1 MNNTNDNNIDW
12 SNPPISDDIPIFESP
27 KTKRIPLEK
36 GAELMHYFN
45 DSHPLVSFKIVFHKG
60 TAQEEYPGISK
71 VMFELLSS
79 GTQSRSAFEF
89 ASELDY
95 LGASIN
101 FNESKDYAVA
111 RLNTLTEVFESS
123 FELFLESLLEPK
135 FDEQEVEK
143 AIRKLISAKQQ
154 EESDSSYL
162 SSTAMMTAQFREHPY
177 GSPEYGYA
185 DEIDNIN
192 RKSIKNNWESYV
204 NESKISIVA
213 TGAISE
219 SDAIRYSQQIVDKM
233 CSNVTEK
240 DIEEIPKREQN
251 RLVLVDY
258 DSDNQSLIRVGKPTI
273 NILDENY
280 AALSLLNV
288 IYGGYFMSRLNNLIR
303 EQKGL
308 SYGVHSSLSSAK
320 CTGLLGVGTS
330 VKAANTQEVVNDI
343 IEEMS
348 LLSNEM
354 LEEEELKRA
363 KNYFLGSFLRSAESY
378 KQISK
383 MLVTMTLNGLPDNYY
398 DDFYSK
404 IRRIRS
410 DDLFSAQIDLLKPE
424 GLVIA
429 IAGKVDNI
437 APQFDQF
444 IDKYDLLDAEGK
456 ILNRTENNS

>member
-1 MNNTNDNNIDW
+1 
-12 SNPPISDDIPIFESP
+12 
-27 KTKRIPLEK
+27 
-36 GAELMHYFN
+36 
-45 DSHPLVSFKIVFHKG
+45 
-60 TAQEEYPGISK
+60 
-71 VMFELLSS
+71 
-79 GTQSRSAFEF
+79 
-89 ASELDY
+89 
-95 LGASIN
+95 
-101 FNESKDYAVA
+101 
-111 RLNTLTEVFESS
+111 
-123 FELFLESLLEPK
+123 
-135 FDEQEVEK
+135 
-143 AIRKLISAKQQ
+143 
-154 EESDSSYL
+154 
-162 SSTAMMTAQFREHPY
+162 MMTALFREHPY

-240 DIEEIPKREQN
+240 DIEEIPRREQN

-288 IYGGYFMSRLNNLIR
+288 LYGGYFMSRLNNLIR